1 MSATITTFLT
11 GRRPCSSLQSLA
23 SRELE
28 SLVRSATAR
37 ATVSSPKLGTMA
49 GGTLSRHKSL
59 LAPLNNRTAPPTHCV
74 QGVSKQQ
81 DDMAALS
88 AQESKRAADIA
99 KYVEQIPAAVVTEM
113 LERVLNY
120 TGEEDQRKVRMV
132 RVGQQ
137 HLFSSRFN
145 SRPHPWM
152 RGSWFI
158 LVRKRCTTREP
169 RATVH
174 SGPPPAA
181 SSGLPCPTST
191 RPAMISDSGCRSC
204 FRWFD

>member
-1 MSATITTFLT
+1 MQPSQ
-11 GRRPCSSLQSLA
+11 PSLQA
-23 SRELE
+23 
-28 SLVRSATAR
+28 AAR
-37 ATVSSPKLGTMA
+37 ARPFSPWPRESWRASYAVPLRGPRSPHRRWVPWQVGCSPGTN
-49 GGTLSRHKSL
+49 HYSL
-59 LAPLNNRTAPPTHCV
+59 RSTTEPLPNPNLYV

-137 HLFSSRFN
+137 HLFSFRFN
-145 SRPHPWM
+145 SRPLPWM

-204 FRWFD
+204 FRWLD